1 MSEEQS
7 DSTPGSYRIN
17 RRGLLALFGLGTVS
31 PVRIIESN
39 RSRDTTSPAKKISAF
54 RRFIRYPQP
63 VSAEKLNHFQYVPAQ
78 ETIHH
83 TAAWKTVADENREK
97 LETFF
102 EATEI
107 SFTIDDEKVV
117 SSDGSW
123 SWEKIPAEN
132 TEGNHAQWRR
142 EWTYSTPPKQPG
154 THDFEAT
161 VSYSRPFTS
170 KVSGGESKTFEGVQ
184 TYEGCYTV
192 IQPSSL
198 FASQLDWPEPDSNHG

>member
-17 RRGLLALFGLGTVS
+17 RRGLLALFGLGAVS
-31 PVRIIESN
+31 PVRGIGPN
-39 RSRDTTSPAKKISAF
+39 RSKDTTSPAEKVSALPQF
-54 RRFIRYPQP
+54 TRYPQP
-63 VSAEKLNHFQYVPAQ
+63 VSAEKLNHLQYVPAQ
-78 ETIHH
+78 EAVHH

-102 EATEI
+102 EVTEI
-107 SFTIDDEKVV
+107 SFVIDGEKIAP
-117 SSDGSW
+117 SDGSW
-123 SWEKIPAEN
+123 SWAKIHADN
-132 TEGNHAQWRR
+132 TESNRAQWRR

-154 THDFEAT
+154 THNFEAT

-170 KVSGGESKTFEGVQ
+170 KVSGGESKTREGVQ
-184 TYEGCYTV
+184 TYEGRYTV

-198 FASQLDWPEPDSNHG
+198 LPSQAHWSESDSNHG